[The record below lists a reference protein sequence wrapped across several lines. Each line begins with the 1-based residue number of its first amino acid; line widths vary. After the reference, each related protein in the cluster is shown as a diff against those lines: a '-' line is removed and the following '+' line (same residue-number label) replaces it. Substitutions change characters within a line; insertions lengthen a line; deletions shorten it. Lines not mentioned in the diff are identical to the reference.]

1 MKYTKETKFFIF
13 DSLPKFIF
21 LWFLLKYIE
30 PPIIVIKVFLE
41 ISLKHSS
48 NKSPFLETTLKLLYT
63 PILLSSIVFFNIS
76 FSLSVKV
83 YNSFL
88 FFIYFEVIKL
98 YSDSSI
104 SRDLVKSIIP
114 KLFNLDSFIL

>member
-1 MKYTKETKFFIF
+1 M
-13 DSLPKFIF
+13 PKFIF